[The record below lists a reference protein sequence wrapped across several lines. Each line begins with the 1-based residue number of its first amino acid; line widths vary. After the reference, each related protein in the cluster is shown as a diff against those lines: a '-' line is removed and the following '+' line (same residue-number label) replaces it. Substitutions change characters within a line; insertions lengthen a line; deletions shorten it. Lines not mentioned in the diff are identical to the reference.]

1 MGPGDDPFFNCFG
14 EGRVSLDVLGLR
26 ELENVSDR
34 IDIGSRVWKATGM
47 VMLLLWILVTLH
59 IFAFRPVVN
68 LLKRFAKLAKPENVE
83 GNPPFSK
90 AIEEGIISGAY
101 SYNIMENIEYSEPM
115 GYFPKAARPFVDK
128 AMESIGGVRYV
139 QQYTESGRP
148 TMENTAQAAPA
159 PGSPAPSSS
168 KGGPA
173 PTKSKTWKK
182 VKAAVTAG
190 G

>member
-1 MGPGDDPFFNCFG
+1 
-14 EGRVSLDVLGLR
+14 
-26 ELENVSDR
+26 
-34 IDIGSRVWKATGM
+34 
-47 VMLLLWILVTLH
+47 
-59 IFAFRPVVN
+59 
-68 LLKRFAKLAKPENVE
+68 
-83 GNPPFSK
+83 
-90 AIEEGIISGAY
+90 
-101 SYNIMENIEYSEPM
+101 MENIEYSEPM

-182 VKAAVTAG
+182 VKAAVDKNKGADAANAALALIALRDRFG
-190 G
+190 SAK